1 MKTTNFKIFIFPK
14 KIKATLLLLA
24 FCCSINFV
32 SYATN
37 TVSNTVSNEKKEIT
51 IEFKTTKENLFKE
64 DNGKVLKFKLTAN
77 FNDTELKA
85 WIKAVKSDKYVKS
98 VDVGEGSV
106 ENGWD
111 VKVILKE
118 PINRS
123 VAKTLFSFS
132 LKTDYVVVGEETFLF
147 NVFISQYVPN

>member
-1 MKTTNFKIFIFPK
+1 MKTTNSKILNFSK
-14 KIKATLLLLA
+14 KIKVILLLLV

-37 TVSNTVSNEKKEIT
+37 TISNEKKEIT
-51 IEFKTTKENLFKE
+51 IEFKTAKENLFKE
-64 DNGKVLKFKLTAN
+64 DNGKVLKFKLTAK
-77 FNDTELKA
+77 FNDIELKA
-85 WIKAVKSDKYVKS
+85 WIESVKSDQYVKS
-98 VDVGEGSV
+98 VVVGEGSV
-106 ENGWD
+106 EKGWD

-132 LKTDYVVVGEETFLF
+132 LKTDYVVVGEEIFLF

>member
-1 MKTTNFKIFIFPK
+1 MKTTNFKTLNFLK
-14 KIKATLLLLA
+14 KIKAILLLLV
-24 FCCSINFV
+24 FCCSIHFV

-37 TVSNTVSNEKKEIT
+37 TISNEKKEIT

-64 DNGKVLKFKLTAN
+64 DNGKVLAFKLRAN
-77 FNDTELKA
+77 FTDAELKE
-85 WIKAVKSDKYVKS
+85 WIKSIKSDSSVKS
-98 VDVGEGSV
+98 VSV
-106 ENGWD
+106 ENGNIENGWD
-111 VKVILKE
+111 VKVVLKE

-132 LKTDYVVVGEETFLF
+132 LKTDYVVVGEERFLF